1 MRGDPLFRKLH
12 ARLEARVFLIYK
24 EITIKIYTDTAELLF
39 LPLTVVVIEH
49 IDTTTLETKM
59 APTELKVVSW
69 NVLAHVHT
77 HYDFKLHGG
86 AAKTLET
93 DAQMVTRHQ
102 RIVAKLVR
110 STYT

>member
-1 MRGDPLFRKLH
+1 M
-12 ARLEARVFLIYK
+12 
-24 EITIKIYTDTAELLF
+24 LF